1 MIYLRPIPDPVH
13 KRNHTLMITQSTDY
27 KIENKVTGNSV
38 VTQINIVEM
47 NTGVDKDGY
56 MHGKSIGVVPPEYVE
71 SIYRHLEFQAACAHY
86 GELINQKL
94 LNFLIR
100 YYPHLKDE
108 LLEKDF
114 MKLRDDLS
122 EIIKTDDRFYG
133 IERLN
138 TSNSRKTFRK
148 LFAEFIEDR
157 NIYTHGSLNYR
168 TNDNKILLK
177 YIDKHNKKFTYA
189 EINLEIMESYEEL
202 FSYLNKIIADLGK
215 QLGIIEESEFKS
227 HKSV

>member
-13 KRNHTLMITQSTDY
+13 KRNHTMILTQSTDY
-27 KIENKVTGNSV
+27 KIEDKVAGTSII
-38 VTQINIVEM
+38 TQINVVEM
-47 NTGVDKDGY
+47 NTELDKDGY
-56 MHGKSIGVVPPEYVE
+56 MHAKSFGIIPPEYVE
-71 SIYRHLEFQAACAHY
+71 TIYRHLENQATCAHY

-94 LNFLIR
+94 LNFLIH
-100 YYPHLKDE
+100 YYPKLKDE

-138 TSNSRKTFRK
+138 TSNARKTFRR

-168 TNDNKILLK
+168 PNDNKIFLK
-177 YIDKHNKKFTYA
+177 YIDKHNKKFTYS
-189 EINLEIMESYEEL
+189 EINLEIMESYQEL
-202 FSYLNKIIADLGK
+202 FSYLNKIIADLGE
-215 QLGIIEESEFKS
+215 QLGIIEENDFKMRKSE
-227 HKSV
+227 